1 MKNSIGDDSGNPLK
15 ILKAVHYDLCVR
27 ECEDDAPVVFEPSLS
42 KLGSLWSIHQFVATV
57 LKSNDA
63 AFKVERKGVHVR
75 LEPSS
80 KLKLHRYF
88 NVIKTSFG
96 LVPEGTR
103 FYGFVG
109 LFFESCDELDIE
121 YGLLLSPMQSYSD
134 KKIAAEIFNDLLEKI
149 RELAKSSKYKKTVK
163 DLKYRTNRNFRSMR
177 NYVDALFESYSKLL
191 VLRIDFGYH
200 RVQGIPIRVE
210 RILNDFTRL
219 LNNRR
224 SNGLFEHI
232 VGYIRRL
239 EYGDDKSWHLHVML
253 FFNGQETQSDQGLAR
268 RICEYW
274 RAGITDNDG
283 TAFNCNASKN
293 KYKYCGIGKIDHAD
307 TERRTHLLYALTY
320 LTKKDAVLGFDV
332 PKGVKMITRGEM
344 PKPPVNRLG
353 RKRKSSA

>member
-1 MKNSIGDDSGNPLK
+1 MKNFIGGDSGSVFEMLRAAN
-15 ILKAVHYDLCVR
+15 YDLYAR
-27 ECEDDAPVVFEPSLS
+27 EYEDGDRAVIELPSINHESFWMIHDFVS
-42 KLGSLWSIHQFVATV
+42 KV
-57 LKSNDA
+57 LKSKDA
-63 AFKVERKGVHVR
+63 AFKVVR
-75 LEPSS
+75 EAGRVKAVPSS
-80 KLKLHRYF
+80 PLSRYF
-88 NVIKTSFG
+88 KVINSFLG

-103 FYGFVG
+103 FYGLVG
-109 LFFESCDELDIE
+109 LFFDSCAELQIE
-121 YGLLLSPMQSYSD
+121 YKSLLKPVPPGSD
-134 KKIAAEIFNDLLEKI
+134 EKIGAEIFNDLLEKI

-163 DLKYRTNRNFRSMR
+163 DLKYRTNRNFRSMK

-200 RVQGIPIRVE
+200 RVQGVPIRVE

-283 TAFNCNASKN
+283 TAFNCNASKS
-293 KYKYCGIGKIDHAD
+293 KYKYCGIGKIDHAN

-320 LTKKDAVLGFDV
+320 LTKKDEVLGFDV
-332 PKGVKMITRGEM
+332 PTGVKMITRGEM

>member
-1 MKNSIGDDSGNPLK
+1 MKNSIGNDSGNPFKMLE
-15 ILKAVHYDLCVR
+15 AAHYDLCVR
-27 ECEDDAPVVFEPSLS
+27 EFDDGAPVVFDSSFS
-42 KLGSLWSIHQFVATV
+42 KQGSLWSIHQFVATV

-63 AFKVERKGVHVR
+63 AFKVERKGAHVR

-109 LFFESCDELDIE
+109 LFFESCDELEIE
-121 YGLLLSPMQSYSD
+121 YGLLLSPMQNYSD

-163 DLKYRTNRNFRSMR
+163 DLKCRTSRNFRSMKS
-177 NYVDALFESYSKLL
+177 YADALFDQYSKLL

-200 RVQGIPIRVE
+200 RVQGVPIRVK

-224 SNGLFEHI
+224 NNGLFEHI

-239 EYGDDKSWHLHVML
+239 EYGNDKSWHLHVMF
-253 FFNGQETQSDQGLAR
+253 FFNGQETQSDRVLAR
-268 RICEYW
+268 LIGNYW
-274 RAGITDNDG
+274 KTVITDNDG

-293 KYKYCGIGKIDHAD
+293 EYKFCGIGKIDHAD

-320 LTKKDAVLGFDV
+320 LTKKDEVLGFDV
-332 PKGVKMITRGEM
+332 PTDVKMITRGEM

-353 RKRKSSA
+353 RKRKDSA